1 MRAVVAGPVDARIRE
16 RFAAERSFRALCALL
31 LLFAVVVAVPAQG
44 QVTSVSA
51 ADGASAAKHVGSVHV
66 QQARQQKMPGKARNY
81 YITAFGVENLHVSYT
96 ASGNLIRFTYR
107 VAEPERAKVLA
118 DKRNAAY
125 LVGQRSRAVLQVP
138 VMDKVGMLRQAAT
151 PVPGQEYWMVFS
163 NKGNLVRQGDRVNVV
178 IGSFHADGLMVE

>member
-1 MRAVVAGPVDARIRE
+1 MFTAAIARQFVGAIALIGSMVSAVVAQEATIAGGAPSPDAQLVRPVGPRG
-16 RFAAERSFRALCALL
+16 AL
-31 LLFAVVVAVPAQG
+31 PN
-44 QVTSVSA
+44 
-51 ADGASAAKHVGSVHV
+51 
-66 QQARQQKMPGKARNY
+66 RQQKMPGKARNY